1 MATDMAMAMAI
12 TATMGKK
19 DEEKENK
26 LSVVIKKSLSDR
38 SGYRINHYFVSDGT
52 YLQDLNLIS
61 EQIPEEFLECAC
73 GVMVF

>member
-1 MATDMAMAMAI
+1 MDTVTDMATGMATDMAMAMAI

-38 SGYRINHYFVSDGT
+38 SGYLFDHSFFTDGACH
-52 YLQDLNLIS
+52 
-61 EQIPEEFLECAC
+61 QI
-73 GVMVF
+73 

>member
-1 MATDMAMAMAI
+1 MQQRWELPVMDTVTDMATGMATDMAMAMAI

-38 SGYRINHYFVSDGT
+38 SGYRINHYFVSDGIT
-52 YLQDLNLIS
+52 YKI
-61 EQIPEEFLECAC
+61 
-73 GVMVF
+73 

>member
-1 MATDMAMAMAI
+1 MDTVTDMATGMATDMAMAMAMAMAI

-38 SGYRINHYFVSDGT
+38 SGYRINHYFVSDGIT
-52 YLQDLNLIS
+52 YKI
-61 EQIPEEFLECAC
+61 
-73 GVMVF
+73 

>member
-1 MATDMAMAMAI
+1 MDMVTDMATGMATDMAMAI

-38 SGYRINHYFVSDGT
+38 SGIF
-52 YLQDLNLIS
+52 LIILS
-61 EQIPEEFLECAC
+61 SLIGACHQI
-73 GVMVF
+73 

>member
-1 MATDMAMAMAI
+1 MDTVTGMATGMAKDMAMAMAI

-38 SGYRINHYFVSDGT
+38 SGYRINHYFVSDGIT
-52 YLQDLNLIS
+52 YKI
-61 EQIPEEFLECAC
+61 
-73 GVMVF
+73 

>member
-1 MATDMAMAMAI
+1 MDMVTDMATGMATDMAMAMAI

-38 SGYRINHYFVSDGT
+38 SGYLFDHSFFTDGACH
-52 YLQDLNLIS
+52 
-61 EQIPEEFLECAC
+61 QI
-73 GVMVF
+73 

>member
-1 MATDMAMAMAI
+1 MDTVTDMAMAI

-38 SGYRINHYFVSDGT
+38 SGYLFDHSFFTDGACH
-52 YLQDLNLIS
+52 
-61 EQIPEEFLECAC
+61 QI
-73 GVMVF
+73 

>member
-1 MATDMAMAMAI
+1 MDTVTDMATGMATDMAMAMAI

-38 SGYRINHYFVSDGT
+38 SGYRINHYFR
-52 YLQDLNLIS
+52 L
-61 EQIPEEFLECAC
+61 
-73 GVMVF
+73 

>member
-26 LSVVIKKSLSDR
+26 LSVVIEKSLSDR
-38 SGYRINHYFVSDGT
+38 SGYRINHYFVSDGIT
-52 YLQDLNLIS
+52 YKI
-61 EQIPEEFLECAC
+61 
-73 GVMVF
+73 

>member
-1 MATDMAMAMAI
+1 MEQRCELPVMDTVTDMATGMATDMAMAI

-38 SGYRINHYFVSDGT
+38 SGYRINHYFVSDGIT
-52 YLQDLNLIS
+52 YKI
-61 EQIPEEFLECAC
+61 
-73 GVMVF
+73 

>member
-1 MATDMAMAMAI
+1 MVAMEWDMDMATGMATDMAMAI

-38 SGYRINHYFVSDGT
+38 SGYLFDHSFFTDGACH
-52 YLQDLNLIS
+52 
-61 EQIPEEFLECAC
+61 QI
-73 GVMVF
+73 

>member
-1 MATDMAMAMAI
+1 MDTVTDMATGKATDVAMAMAI

-38 SGYRINHYFVSDGT
+38 SGYLFDHSFFTDGACH
-52 YLQDLNLIS
+52 
-61 EQIPEEFLECAC
+61 QI
-73 GVMVF
+73 

>member
-1 MATDMAMAMAI
+1 MVTDMAMAMAI

-38 SGYRINHYFVSDGT
+38 SGYRINHYFVSDGIT
-52 YLQDLNLIS
+52 YKI
-61 EQIPEEFLECAC
+61 
-73 GVMVF
+73 

>member
-1 MATDMAMAMAI
+1 MATDMAMAI

-61 EQIPEEFLECAC
+61 RQIPEEFLERAC
-73 GVMVF
+73 GVMVC

>member
-1 MATDMAMAMAI
+1 MEQRWELPVMDTVTDMATGMATDMAMAMAI

-38 SGYRINHYFVSDGT
+38 SGYRINHYFVSDGIT
-52 YLQDLNLIS
+52 YKI
-61 EQIPEEFLECAC
+61 
-73 GVMVF
+73 

>member
-1 MATDMAMAMAI
+1 MDTVTDMATGMAKDMAMAMAI

-38 SGYRINHYFVSDGT
+38 SGYRINHYFVSDGIT
-52 YLQDLNLIS
+52 YKI
-61 EQIPEEFLECAC
+61 
-73 GVMVF
+73 